1 MNFYTE
7 PLSDL
12 LKRFDADPQKG
23 LNEAQLEQARE
34 KYGKNVLREQKK
46 PSLLM
51 RFLAQFKDTMIII
64 LSSSPP
70 SSPSSSPRRAERRGS
85 SSNRR

>member
-7 PLSDL
+7 PLGDL
-12 LKRFDADPQKG
+12 LKRFDVDPQKG
-23 LNEAQLEQARE
+23 LNQAQLEQARE

-51 RFLAQFKDTMIII
+51 RFLAQFKD
-64 LSSSPP
+64 LSLIHI
-70 SSPSSSPRRAERRGS
+70 
-85 SSNRR
+85 